1 MEHALRCNDTKCRL
15 ELRERALVTTCSHIF
30 CVECASRSGFNA
42 SAPEHRRCP
51 ACQSQLPRPDDAM
64 ITNLNPSE
72 DYKTSVLSGLS
83 PEAIME
89 CAGRALSF
97 WSYQM
102 TQDLTWESHRC
113 KVLTSRYAD
122 LSTSLDNIIG
132 DANAQLTALQNKVA
146 SMNLDHDSL
155 RRKNE
160 ELTQAYKEKNRKL
173 LQTQELY
180 DKLKRKAMLGHIQDA
195 ASDAVDTT
203 LQGTSSYAAQQADQG
218 VYEHQIGTPLR
229 TTQYAERPN
238 RPGPVPAQPQ
248 MMAPDPRAGTW
259 AGPAFPQVDTP
270 VTPMAHRQRPGVDGL
285 GLSAVP
291 GLVSGTPVALHGSG
305 RTRQPLRE
313 MQHNPRANTESFPGV
328 GLSSHLK
335 TSQGLAGSFAP
346 PVRPRVAQRP
356 GVPAFGATARQRNGS
371 EYHHAI

>member
-1 MEHALRCNDTKCRL
+1 MEHAVRCNDIKCRK
-15 ELRERALVTTCSHIF
+15 ELRERALVTTC
-30 CVECASRSGFNA
+30 RYT
-42 SAPEHRRCP
+42 
-51 ACQSQLPRPDDAM
+51 QLPRPDDAM

-113 KVLTSRYAD
+113 KVLTSRYSE
-122 LSTSLDNIIG
+122 LSASLDNIIG

-146 SMNLDHDSL
+146 SMDLDNDSL

-160 ELTQAYKEKNRKL
+160 ELSQAYKEKNRKL

-203 LQGTSSYAAQQADQG
+203 LQGTSSYL
-218 VYEHQIGTPLR
+218 H
-229 TTQYAERPN
+229 N
-238 RPGPVPAQPQ
+238 
-248 MMAPDPRAGTW
+248 
-259 AGPAFPQVDTP
+259 
-270 VTPMAHRQRPGVDGL
+270 GL
-285 GLSAVP
+285 GYQL
-291 GLVSGTPVALHGSG
+291 SG
-305 RTRQPLRE
+305 RRHTKAMDPSIV
-313 MQHNPRANTESFPGV
+313 M
-328 GLSSHLK
+328 LSEL
-335 TSQGLAGSFAP
+335 
-346 PVRPRVAQRP
+346 
-356 GVPAFGATARQRNGS
+356 N
-371 EYHHAI
+371 EW

>member
-1 MEHALRCNDTKCRL
+1 
-15 ELRERALVTTCSHIF
+15 
-30 CVECASRSGFNA
+30 
-42 SAPEHRRCP
+42 
-51 ACQSQLPRPDDAM
+51 M

-102 TQDLTWESHRC
+102 TQDLTWEAHRC
-113 KVLTSRYAD
+113 KVLTSRYAE

-132 DANAQLTALQNKVA
+132 DANAQLTTLQNKVA
-146 SMNLDHDSL
+146 SMNIDHDSL

-160 ELTQAYKEKNRKL
+160 ELAQAYKDKNRKL

-203 LQGTSSYAAQQADQG
+203 LQGTSSYAAQHADRG

-229 TTQYAERPN
+229 PTQYAERSD
-238 RPGPVPAQPQ
+238 RPGPLPVQPQ
-248 MMAPDPRAGTW
+248 MMPPDHRAGTW
-259 AGPAFPQVDTP
+259 AAPVFPQ
-270 VTPMAHRQRPGVDGL
+270 GKL
-285 GLSAVP
+285 L
-291 GLVSGTPVALHGSG
+291 
-305 RTRQPLRE
+305 
-313 MQHNPRANTESFPGV
+313 
-328 GLSSHLK
+328 
-335 TSQGLAGSFAP
+335 
-346 PVRPRVAQRP
+346 
-356 GVPAFGATARQRNGS
+356 
-371 EYHHAI
+371 I